1 MKPTRFLLLG
11 TAMAAVMAA
20 HTLSAATTA
29 ANVSVSVT
37 IAAMARLS
45 LSSSTVSFASADP
58 DTTPS
63 IAAAEGAITISAKG
77 KTSSGSTITLSV
89 LASDDL
95 RSGSDTIAISNVT
108 WTATGA
114 GFTAGTLSRTVA
126 QPLGSWTNS
135 GSRTGTQ
142 VYALANSWNY
152 PAGTFATTATYTLTA
167 P

>member
-1 MKPTRFLLLG
+1 MKPTRLLLLG
-11 TAMAAVMAA
+11 TVVAALACA
-20 HTLSAATTA
+20 QTLRATTSTS
-29 ANVSVSVT
+29 NLSVSVT
-37 IAAMARLS
+37 VAAMAKLS
-45 LSSSTVSFASADP
+45 LSASTVSFAAADP
-58 DTTPS
+58 DTIPVIT
-63 IAAAEGAITISAKG
+63 ATEGAITISAKG

-108 WTATGA
+108 WLATGA

-126 QPLGSWTNS
+126 QPVGAWTNS

-152 PAGTFATTATYTLTA
+152 PAGTYAATATYTLTA

>member
-11 TAMAAVMAA
+11 TAVAALMAAQ
-20 HTLSAATTA
+20 TPRAATTA

-37 IAAMARLS
+37 VAARAKLS

-63 IAAAEGAITISAKG
+63 IAATEGAITISAKG
-77 KTSSGSTITLSV
+77 KTSSGSAITLSV

-114 GFTAGTLSRTVA
+114 GFAAGTLSRTVA
-126 QPLGSWTNS
+126 QPVGSWTNS

-142 VYALANSWNY
+142 AYALANSWTY
-152 PAGTFATTATYTLTA
+152 PAGSYTARATYTLAA